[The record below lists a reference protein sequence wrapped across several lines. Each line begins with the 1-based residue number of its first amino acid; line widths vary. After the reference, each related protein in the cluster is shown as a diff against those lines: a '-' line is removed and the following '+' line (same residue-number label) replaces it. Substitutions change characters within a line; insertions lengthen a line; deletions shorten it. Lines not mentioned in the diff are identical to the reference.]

1 MKSRTVLLF
10 LALLTCLTAGGS
22 ALFYFQYSAEVAERE
37 LRTKVTQAAQIIGGE
52 LDVAVQYHQ
61 RTVSAFS
68 RLPRVRNFSG
78 DSDTADVSAMSVL
91 LQILCESIDG
101 RLCYMLDTQGEVIAA
116 NGPDVSADFVGKNF
130 AFRPYY
136 TEAMKNGSAVYLAKG
151 VATGKRGVYFAHKVL
166 DAPGRSAGVV
176 VIKLPPRFLGMS
188 FSRFE
193 GRAMLMAP
201 DGIIFATNHVP
212 WLLKTF
218 QPLAPEDYGHLKN
231 TRQFGDDLQGAL
243 NIQHDIASGRILAA
257 NEQFMS
263 GKADV
268 ESLPGWQAQ
277 YLLHETPGQM
287 SEADSWIA
295 YIFSIM
301 SLVML
306 AVVALLYWAGIRDR
320 NSRHNAERALRES
333 ESRLRRLTELSSEAI
348 IIHHDGVLM
357 DANGAA
363 EQLFGYERH
372 ELMTL
377 DIWQLLVND
386 SREFARQ
393 QEQRDNDAAYEVEGR
408 RNGGV
413 TFPLEITAKHTVLA
427 GQEVRVV
434 CMRDISSR
442 KEQEAHVR
450 FQALYDGLTRLPN
463 RHNLLQ
469 QLDNGIRQADCLNN
483 PLHLMFIDLD
493 DFKKINDSMGHAA
506 GDRLLVMV
514 ASRMRQLVEQDEV
527 LARYGGDEFLILL
540 HNKPDSRVQALADKV
555 LNTLRL
561 PFALDGGTFYI
572 SGSVGIARYPED
584 ASTGS
589 ELLRQADTAMYS
601 SKDDGRNTWNFFNA
615 GMNAQVS
622 ERITLEQNLR
632 HALARNE
639 LYVEYQ
645 PVFFAGDEKVVAAE
659 ALLRW
664 RSPELGFVGPDRFI
678 PVAEETGMIEEIGCW
693 VMEQACLQAKA
704 WLDQGLQPF
713 YISVNLS
720 PRQFRDPKLIA
731 FVTELLARI
740 KLPASTLV
748 FELTEGVLVKED
760 EATLRA
766 IQGIADL
773 GIGIAMDDFG
783 TGYSS
788 LSYLKRFP
796 FDTLKIDREFVRDLE
811 TDPGD
816 QKLIVATIA
825 MAKALGLRVVAE
837 GVENDAQKQFLKDA
851 GVDYL
856 QGYLLS
862 RPISPDSFS
871 SSFIPELPVSEAIL
885 AEPA

>member
-10 LALLTCLTAGGS
+10 LALLTCFTAGGS
-22 ALFYFQYSAEVAERE
+22 ALFYFQYSADVAERE
-37 LRTKVTQAAQIIGGE
+37 LHTKVTQAAEIIAGE

-61 RTVSAFS
+61 RTVSAFA
-68 RLPRVRNFSG
+68 RLPRVRNFSVNSG
-78 DSDTADVSAMSVL
+78 KADVKAMSVL
-91 LQILCESIDG
+91 LRIMCESIDG
-101 RLCYMLDTQGEVIAA
+101 RLCYVLDTQGEVIAA
-116 NGPDVSADFVGKNF
+116 NGPDVTPDFVGKNF
-130 AFRPYY
+130 AFRPYF
-136 TEAMKNGSAVYLAKG
+136 TEAMISGSSVYLAKG
-151 VATGKRGVYFAHKVL
+151 VATGKRGVYFSHKVF
-166 DAPGRSAGVV
+166 DAQGRSAGVT
-176 VIKLPPRFLGMS
+176 VIKLPPRFLGLS
-188 FSRFE
+188 FSRFG
-193 GRAMLMAP
+193 GRAVLLAP
-201 DGIIFATNHVP
+201 DNIVFATNHAP
-212 WLLKTF
+212 WLLKAF
-218 QPLAPEDYGHLKN
+218 QSLSAEASDRLKDS
-231 TRQFGDDLQGAL
+231 RQFGDDLQGEL
-243 NIQHDIASGRILAA
+243 NIQNGKGYWLITSENERLISGV
-257 NEQFMS
+257 
-263 GKADV
+263 ADV
-268 ESLPGWQAQ
+268 ELLPGWKAQ
-277 YLLHETPGQM
+277 YLLGEATGDM
-287 SEADSWIA
+287 SEAESWIA
-295 YIFSIM
+295 YIF
-301 SLVML
+301 LALAAVML
-306 AVVALLYWAGIRDR
+306 AVVALLYGAGIRDR
-320 NSRHNAERALRES
+320 NHRRSAEQALRES

-348 IIHHDGVLM
+348 ILHQDGVVM

-372 ELMTL
+372 ELMKL

-386 SREFARQ
+386 SRDFARQ
-393 QEQRDNDAAYEVEGR
+393 QEMQDSSVGYEVEGR
-408 RNGGV
+408 RKEGE
-413 TFPLEITAKHTVLA
+413 TFPLEITAKHTLLA
-427 GQEVRVV
+427 GHQVRVA
-434 CMRDISSR
+434 CMRDISTR
-442 KEQEAHVR
+442 KEQEAHIR
-450 FQALYDGLTRLPN
+450 YQALYDGLTRLPN

-469 QLDNGIRQADCLNN
+469 QLDNAIRQADCLHC

-514 ASRMRQLVEQDEV
+514 ASRMRQLIEEDEV

-540 HNKPDSRVQALADKV
+540 HNKPDERVQALADSV
-555 LNTLRL
+555 LSALRL

-622 ERITLEQNLR
+622 ERIALEQNLR
-632 HALARNE
+632 HALSRNE

-645 PVFFAGDEKVVAAE
+645 PVFFAGDERVVAAE

-693 VMEQACLQAKA
+693 VMEQACLQAKT
-704 WLDQGLQPF
+704 WQDQGLQPF

-720 PRQFRDPKLIA
+720 PRQFRDPQLVT
-731 FVTELLARI
+731 FVTELLARVA
-740 KLPASTLV
+740 LPASTLV
-748 FELTEGVLVKED
+748 FELTEGVLIKED

-766 IQGIADL
+766 VKAITDL

-811 TDPGD
+811 SDPGD

-837 GVENDAQKQFLKDA
+837 GVENDAQKQFLKAA

-856 QGYLLS
+856 QGFLLS
-862 RPISPDSFS
+862 RPISPDSFN
-871 SSFIPELPVSEAIL
+871 SSFIAEGCVTEEGL